1 MNISRLPQLINQSH
15 KNKSSYAV
23 LHQKK
28 TAPFLANVNIQRPSN
43 YYAITICKILYVTM
57 HNVIKYTGFVFRT
70 YLLTYARNKKKSLQM
85 THSVTLYTNCTKAFV
100 LSDCCTASRF
110 MCKRDFIYGHKNS
123 TAFLMPNVRKLTN
136 ALKHY
141 V

>member
-70 YLLTYARNKKKSLQM
+70 YLLTYARNKKKVCKWRIQWRCIRTVRRPSCFQIVARLHGSCANVISFTAIKTVQPSSCQM
-85 THSVTLYTNCTKAFV
+85 L
-100 LSDCCTASRF
+100 
-110 MCKRDFIYGHKNS
+110 GNS
-123 TAFLMPNVRKLTN
+123 QML
-136 ALKHY
+136 
-141 V
+141 